1 MGDKPA
7 ITHRIW
13 AFMAAGILA
22 ASLALPAAA
31 LADDDDAASSD
42 SSSAQ
47 DVSASG
53 DGTTTSGA
61 VVRAGGAKSG
71 TNGSPSE
78 DSSGASGNSKA
89 GSGASS
95 GILEAADT
103 AGKPAVEAADEA
115 TPLEAEGNV
124 IDEGQL
130 ADNSFL
136 YDAQIGD
143 LASADSYYDRQT
155 VQVTGEVVGDAV
167 NVAGGKPGRVWI
179 VLRDPKSGA
188 TVPIIISKE
197 DAEKIDTFGRYG
209 AAGTTLR
216 IKGTYYLDD
225 IEQQGESDIHATKVV
240 VVSEGGRHSDLIVVS
255 AFKMPLIAIALGA
268 ALTFLHWY
276 LRERNR

>member
-1 MGDKPA
+1 MGDKPV

-31 LADDDDAASSD
+31 FADDDDAASSD

-47 DVSASG
+47 DVSAAG

-103 AGKPAVEAADEA
+103 AGKPVEAADEA

-179 VLRDPKSGA
+179 VLRDPKSGV
-188 TVPIIISKE
+188 TVPVIISKE

-240 VVSEGGRHSDLIVVS
+240 VVSEGGRHPDLIVVS
-255 AFKMPLIAIALGA
+255 AFKMPLIAIVLGA